1 MEALDNEEMLLVL
14 RQALTK
20 KRVLIVDRHP
30 PARDS
35 LRLMLSA
42 LEVTAVHGAGTTAEV
57 LRQVKA
63 DESLRRMPVV
73 MLTTA
78 DDPSEVDRCHTIGC
92 SNYIVKPI
100 NYDSFAAAIATI
112 GCYIAL
118 ASVPPLS
125 PVNS

>member
-1 MEALDNEEMLLVL
+1 MPKVSG
-14 RQALTK
+14 
-20 KRVLIVDRHP
+20 V
-30 PARDS
+30 
-35 LRLMLSA
+35 
-42 LEVTAVHGAGTTAEV
+42 EV